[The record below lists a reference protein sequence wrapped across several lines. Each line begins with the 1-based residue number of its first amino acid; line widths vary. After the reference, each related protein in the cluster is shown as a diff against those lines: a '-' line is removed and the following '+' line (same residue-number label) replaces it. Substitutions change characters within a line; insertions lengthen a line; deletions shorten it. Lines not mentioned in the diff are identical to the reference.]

1 MRICLQRVLEAYVE
15 IEDKRISEIGRGIL
29 LLVGFGKDDSH
40 SFIDVI
46 VNKIIHLRIF
56 PNNLG
61 KFDKSIEDIGGE
73 MLVVSQFTLFGNVNK
88 GNRPDFT
95 SSMPFAEAET
105 LYNKFVNTLSM
116 SYYKDRV
123 KTGVFGAKMVVS
135 LKNDGPVTL
144 IIDYP

>member
-123 KTGVFGAKMVVS
+123 KTGVFGAKMVVG